1 MLAFGAPPFHSAEES
16 DGFFNFLKSRPS
28 SLDFFKYHPHTKDL
42 YRAGKIPVSFM
53 EILLLMLRADPAS
66 RLQDV
71 SGLLF
76 SEFFRCADI
85 ESQMIEGT
93 QTLVEYARAFTQL

>member
-28 SLDFFKYHPHTKDL
+28 SLDFFKYHPHTRDL

-53 EILLLMLRADPAS
+53 EILLCMLCADPAS

-71 SGLLF
+71 SSLLY
-76 SEFFRCADI
+76 SDFFQCADV
-85 ESQMIEGT
+85 ESQMIAGT
-93 QTLVEYARAFTQL
+93 QALVEYTRAFNQL